1 MLIFLDTEFT
11 DFNDPDLISIGLV
24 DEAGREFYAE
34 STEYRQEA
42 CSDFVRQVV
51 IPLLG
56 EPKNRVVGNYFEIAK
71 QLNEWLKQYT
81 DEITIAIDYLGDWQ
95 LLVKLLTLVPEEEL
109 VQNVKGLNI
118 WGDLDIMAMEY
129 YWAEVDAFG
138 PTVNPVNDVNTG
150 FTTVAELP
158 LPSIYPYILPD
169 CGPENDTILGDN
181 ISTPDEYV
189 VVKVPFPI

>member
-11 DFNDPDLISIGLV
+11 DFDDPDLISIGLV
-24 DEAGREFYAE
+24 DESGREFYAE

-56 EPKNRVVGNYFEIAK
+56 EPKNRIVGNYFEIAR
-71 QLNEWLKQYT
+71 QLNEWLKFYN
-81 DEITIAIDYLGDWQ
+81 DEVVIAIDYLGDWQ
-95 LLVKLLTLVPEEEL
+95 LLVKLLSLLPEEEL

-118 WGDLDIMAMEY
+118 YGDLDIMALEY

-138 PTVNPVNDVNTG
+138 HKEHHALYDARGNKY
-150 FTTVAELP
+150 AYKP
-158 LPSIYPYILPD
+158 LVRERN
-169 CGPENDTILGDN
+169 G
-181 ISTPDEYV
+181 
-189 VVKVPFPI
+189 

>member
-1 MLIFLDTEFT
+1 MPLIFLDTEFT
-11 DFNDPDLISIGLV
+11 DFNDPDLISIGAV
-24 DEAGREFYAE
+24 AEDGREFYAE

-71 QLNEWLKQYT
+71 QLNEWLKFYT
-81 DEITIAIDYLGDWQ
+81 DEIVIAIDYLGDWQ
-95 LLVKLLTLVPEEEL
+95 LLVKLLSLLPEEEL

-118 WGDLDIMAMEY
+118 YGDLDTMALEY

-138 PTVNPVNDVNTG
+138 HKEHHALYDARGNKY
-150 FTTVAELP
+150 AYKP
-158 LPSIYPYILPD
+158 LVRERN
-169 CGPENDTILGDN
+169 G
-181 ISTPDEYV
+181 
-189 VVKVPFPI
+189 

>member
-24 DEAGREFYAE
+24 DESGREFYAE

-56 EPKNRVVGNYFEIAK
+56 EPKNRIVGNYFEIAK
-71 QLNEWLKQYT
+71 QLNEWLKFYT
-81 DEITIAIDYLGDWQ
+81 DEIVIAIDYLGDWQ
-95 LLVKLLTLVPEEEL
+95 LLVKLLSLLPKEEL

-118 WGDLDIMAMEY
+118 YGDLDIMALEY

-138 PTVNPVNDVNTG
+138 HKEHHALYDARGNKY
-150 FTTVAELP
+150 AYKP
-158 LPSIYPYILPD
+158 LVRERN
-169 CGPENDTILGDN
+169 G
-181 ISTPDEYV
+181 
-189 VVKVPFPI
+189 

>member
-56 EPKNRVVGNYFEIAK
+56 ETKNRVVGNYFEIAK
-71 QLNEWLKQYT
+71 QLNEWLKHYT

-118 WGDLDIMAMEY
+118 YGDLDIMALEY
-129 YWAEVDAFG
+129 YWLEVDAFG
-138 PTVNPVNDVNTG
+138 HKEHHALYDARGNKY
-150 FTTVAELP
+150 AYKP
-158 LPSIYPYILPD
+158 LVRERN
-169 CGPENDTILGDN
+169 GKEN
-181 ISTPDEYV
+181 
-189 VVKVPFPI
+189 